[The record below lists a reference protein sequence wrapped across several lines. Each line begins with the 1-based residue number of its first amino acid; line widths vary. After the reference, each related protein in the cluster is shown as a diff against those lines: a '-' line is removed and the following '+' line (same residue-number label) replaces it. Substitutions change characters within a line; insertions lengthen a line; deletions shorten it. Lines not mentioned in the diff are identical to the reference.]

1 MCKAFKDWM
10 DEGVLTLIRNL
21 STSQNI
27 SIAQAM
33 EMLLIPEDD
42 RERYMKQLS

>member
-21 STSQNI
+21 RHQSEHLYSTSHGDA
-27 SIAQAM
+27 S
-33 EMLLIPEDD
+33 D
-42 RERYMKQLS
+42 SGG